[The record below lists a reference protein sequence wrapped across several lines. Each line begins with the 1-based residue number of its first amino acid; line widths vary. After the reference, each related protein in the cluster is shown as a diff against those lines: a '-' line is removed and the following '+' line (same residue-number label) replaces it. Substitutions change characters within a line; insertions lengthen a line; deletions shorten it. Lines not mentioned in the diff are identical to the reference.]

1 MESYIGFMRASTPMN
16 QATILIRSSNSSR
29 FNSDHPG
36 QKTQLFPGR
45 ETVTEIMTHGG
56 PSVSACLFPIRSH
69 GRGDKDKC
77 ALNARQIDSQ
87 TLREL
92 TEYCERNILKIDHFL
107 MAVWAVI
114 LQQFTENKTI
124 HMGLQQV
131 TLLNST
137 SSSEIGVKS
146 RMRTV
151 SRSFGQTTSSRE
163 LFQADLWT
171 TTAVEAASFN
181 TGLVICSPCSISMSK
196 IIPSIGMAT
205 SPSDSTCDVLL
216 ALHMGSGK
224 ELPTLWLLHRTSILC
239 DDSAQYL
246 ADSITH
252 IIRCMTQRDALD
264 SSRLSTLSAT
274 QRAKI
279 HEWNRN
285 KAGGLSSKHSL
296 YHAIH
301 QISLQDPDKPAIC
314 SWDGVFTYSQLMDVS
329 RRWAFQLRE
338 LGAGPGVM
346 IPVCFEKSL
355 WAIVAML
362 AINQVGA
369 AFVPLDPSHPSD
381 HLRAIIR
388 TLNPKITL
396 ASSLQHELL
405 GDSLPCSWRVSEPS
419 TADLPDHG
427 TEPFHSEPSDY
438 AGPAYCL
445 FTSGSTGTPKGCVV
459 HHAALASVADQTA
472 SLHLARSSR
481 VFQFASFSFG
491 VSLIEIWCSL
501 CVGAT
506 VCIPS
511 DADRLNRLPTMIAT
525 MQVNWAILTPTILDL
540 LQPEAVPSLQT
551 IVVAGEP
558 LKESQKSL
566 WAGRTRLFQGY
577 GLTEWAGI
585 FSVSPQIH
593 TKDKVSSI
601 GMPQHGSCWLVDTH
615 DPDQLVG
622 IGVVGELVIEGPS
635 LAQGY
640 LQDPHKSAISFMSDP
655 RWAPKEA
662 STKHQRQRF
671 YRTGDL
677 AFFRCDGSLQYVGRK
692 DLQIKIRGQRITL
705 SVIEHHLAHGSP
717 ALRGAVV
724 DAITLADEDQLR
736 LAAFVP
742 SEQKPVEA
750 PALQAKG
757 QKETIFAV
765 PDQAFTS
772 KADAVKRRLQSQLPR
787 YMVPDIFLC
796 VNQLPVTVT
805 GKIARRQLRNQVGI
819 LRTEEL
825 AALTGLGNAANHTEP
840 STPHERLIHGLITE
854 LLKLPPHTVGMGH
867 NFFALGGDSVQAM
880 KVVSSAR
887 QRGLA
892 LSVKDIF
899 DAPDLRTLA
908 QNAKASLQSTSRN
921 HAIPPFSLLR
931 AEARQTIVQAASD
944 ICHVPVQQIEDI
956 YPCTPLQEGMMALG
970 ESRPGTYVARFVCQ
984 IDRQVDISRLRSS
997 WATIVAA
1004 NPILR
1009 TRIIQLEGNCMHQVV
1024 LKEDFKWDAD
1034 DEWHSYLDNNRYTS
1048 MKLGDP
1054 LVRGAVLRGRENPTA
1069 MFLVLTMHH
1078 SVCDRW
1084 AVGLLLKQLH
1094 AVYQGET
1101 PREHS
1106 FATFVKY
1113 ISKIQGSK
1121 SQSYWENQFAGL
1133 EAESFPPLPSQDYR
1147 PCPSESLQ
1155 LQVTGDAPTGATMSS
1170 FIRLAWALVISQ
1182 YTSTND
1188 TVFGV
1193 TVTGR
1198 NAPVDDIENLPA
1210 PTISTLPLRVQIDL
1224 NRPVKDGVAVIQ
1236 QQSSE
1241 MIPFEQAGLQNI
1253 RKYSREA
1260 QDACGFQTHL
1270 VVQPAWQDDDR
1281 SGPFLRLIEDGA
1293 SVQRGFASYAIVLL
1307 CSLTKSA
1314 DINITSEFD
1323 PDVIPPSIMQ
1333 HILGHFGHV
1342 LQYILAHPNSKLRN
1356 VPVSDFDAARLRE
1369 WCRVVPQSPPEC
1381 VHEVIRKRIIEA
1393 PNACAVHAWDGSLS
1407 YAQLDGMSTR
1417 LSVWLALQGVGPEIF
1432 VPLCFEKSRWTIV
1445 ALLAVMKAGAAFV
1458 LLDPSQ
1464 PLQRLTDICE
1474 QTNSPVILASEQNAD
1489 LAARLQLTV
1498 RVVSQATLYQ
1508 LPACLEN
1515 QRGPI
1520 VHPSTALYV
1529 VFTSGS
1535 TGTPKGVVVEHRSY
1549 CAGAKFHIQGHRI
1562 SSQSRTFQFA
1572 SYAFDTSIIEMLST
1586 LMAGACI
1593 CVPSEHDRQNDLARV
1608 VEEMAVTHAFLTPSV
1623 ARALARACTHPF
1635 EVVILVGEPMTASDI
1650 AYWTQHARLMNEYGP
1665 AECSVCATLNPE
1677 VGQGSDPRDI
1687 GKGVG
1692 AVCWIVDPEDHDH
1705 LRPIGATGELLIE
1718 GPIVSRGYLGNPMLT
1733 AEKFLADPPA
1743 WLREIRPDGP
1753 RTRFYK
1759 TGDLV
1764 RYNPDGS
1771 LQYVGR
1777 KDTQVKLRGQRV
1789 ELSEVENG
1797 IRCCMTGIIDVVA
1810 ETFVPRGGT
1819 QGQPCLVAFI
1829 WSAYQDQCPN
1839 KTSDDGPLA
1848 SVTDAFH
1855 GQVAACLE
1863 DLDKFLPRYM
1873 IPDVFIP
1880 LRQIPTNV
1888 SGKANRR
1895 FLREFAGKL
1904 SWAELAAYQP
1914 KVEDR
1919 QTPMSE
1925 AERTMRGVWTQ
1936 VLNVA
1941 PEQIGIND
1949 SFYHLGGDSIS
1960 AMQVVALARSNG
1972 LFTSVQHIL
1981 RHRSIARIVQH
1992 IQKPSTREIE
2002 EDEVPGLPFG
2012 LSPIQKMFF
2021 DIQAN
2026 PRQQYNQSFLLRLSS
2041 TIEMRDLER
2050 AAQAVLKK
2058 HSMLRARFKQQPD
2071 GQWSQMITDT
2081 SDGSYRC
2088 KMHTLSKRGEWDYI
2102 LARAQQAIN
2111 IETGPVFSLDLLSA
2125 ASDGQYLFLVAHHLV
2140 TDLVSWRIILSDL
2153 EALLGNPTAT
2163 VTVGKPQP
2171 LSFQVWCRLQEQYS
2185 QQHLDPTTAL
2195 PAEAQSRS
2203 SSDPRPFW
2211 GLTGQANV
2219 MGDRVVEQ
2227 FTVASDLT
2235 QQLLGPANAA
2245 LNTRPEEIFH
2255 AALLSAFIRVFPDRA
2270 QSLPLIFV
2278 EGHGREPWDAAV
2290 DLSET
2295 VGWFTTLYPVSVQVS
2310 DNASLIEILRLVKDT
2325 RRTIPQK
2332 GWAYFNSRYLHP
2344 EGRARFKTKSP
2355 MEIILNYAGEYQQ
2368 FERPDALFV
2377 PDSHSILGSL
2387 DAADEIERL
2396 ALFDVSV
2403 SVQRG
2408 CLTFEFMYN
2417 RRMGHQ
2423 RAIKEWIQASRDG
2436 LAQACR
2442 VLVDASPQ
2450 PTLSDF
2456 ALLQLPYEEFGRL
2469 VFETL
2474 PELGVRTDNI
2484 EDIYVCS
2491 PVQRGMLLSQAK
2503 DGGLYNVRVTWKI
2516 EQATS
2521 ATAGLRR
2528 IGDAWQQVV
2537 NRHAALRTIVVE
2549 TGSSE
2554 SYLVQVVLKSVTP
2567 DIVHSESPPGSDHH
2581 HRHPWPK
2588 GRPLHRMT
2596 LVKENEA
2603 FLCHIC
2609 INHAM
2614 VDATTMDILY
2624 RDFEL
2629 AYHGKLPAH
2638 PAPPF
2643 RDIISYLRQHP
2654 PEEARS
2660 YWTAYLSGVLPCHFP
2675 RLDFTKQR
2683 SDREHIAR
2691 IHLSARDKLDAFC
2704 RTRNVS
2710 TWSVI
2715 CLAWTLVLRS
2725 FTYSDDVCFG
2735 YVKSAR
2741 DLPIENVEDI
2751 VGPLLNVL
2759 PLRMS
2764 VSEVLTVDA
2773 AVQAIK
2779 DDYLGS
2785 LAHQTFALS
2794 DMHRIVEGSNQ
2805 TLFNTIVDVQRR
2817 DQGSEE
2823 TPRSIC
2829 KVSKEE
2835 VTEYDLVLSADA
2847 FGSEIDVQL
2856 RYKTSCVC
2864 EEQATSILA
2873 TFEKALQ
2880 DIIADDQKL
2889 VQQIEL
2895 CSEHD
2900 ETLLWSRNKS
2910 VPPSVEA
2917 CVHDLI
2923 SKHHGDMPAVCAW
2936 DGGLTYR
2943 QLDRISSRLA
2953 MHLRTQGAGPG
2964 VIIPLCF
2971 SKSRW
2976 TPAAMLAVMK
2986 SGAAFLVLDPSHP
2999 YQRLKELCSKVD
3011 CQMIVSAEGH
3021 TQLSSELTSN
3031 IIILGDNHTSW
3042 PSTAQALPRVRP
3054 EDALYVVFTSGSTGS
3069 PKGVVIDHRAY
3080 CTSASAHTPIL
3091 GLDSTS
3097 RVAQFSS
3104 YAFDVSIMDHL
3115 TTLIAGGCICIPSD
3129 SQRHDDLAETIRQ
3142 FRVTHAVL
3150 VPSVARLL
3158 PADGLDSLST
3168 LAMIGESMTGTDVA
3182 QWAGSVRLINTYG
3195 PAECSVMA
3203 TAQTSVRL
3211 DTDPGNIGHP
3221 MGCVCWVVH
3230 PRNLRQLVPIGAV
3243 GELVIE
3249 GPIVGRGYIND
3260 PTKSAEAFEL
3270 SLPWLG
3276 QNRPPHDRH
3285 GVYRTGDLV
3294 RMHPDGTFTFIGR
3307 RDNQVKLRGQRI
3319 ELGEVEEHIRQCCT
3333 GASEVVAE
3341 VLIPPGASNP
3351 QLVAFVWISS
3361 LTSSSA
3367 ADVLAGFTDEFQ
3379 AFVSDTETSLRQAVP
3394 AFLMPSIFMP
3404 LARIPRTGSGKI
3416 DRRRIRDAF
3425 LSLPAGALDPIRRR
3439 KAPKVEPTTHAERQL
3454 QKIWAEVLHLPLE
3467 EIGAHDHFFH
3477 LGGDSIDAMKVAALS
3492 RADGLA
3498 VGVSDIFN
3506 QPVLTH
3512 LANTAAPLAQ
3522 GQVRQFEP
3530 FSLSRV
3536 DAGPKALSD
3545 MILSKGMVPS
3555 PVQVVDAL
3563 PATEVQEFFIRRN
3576 TLHYYNF
3583 RLRGR
3588 LDIDRLRAACDEVM
3602 SRFSILR
3609 TVFLDRPG
3617 SYEQLV
3623 LEGVRLPFEHY
3634 TFGQDFVSKAQALWE
3649 DDRSHFEI
3657 ARELPVRFIL
3667 VSGSDTDHLFTI
3679 RISHAQW
3686 DGVSM
3691 PFLFQDLA
3699 AAYNGIALTPTSGF
3713 SDVIYQRAVQR
3724 GEAGFSFWREYLDGA
3739 VMTVPFPLTPER
3751 NVQPQ
3756 HGQTLWH
3763 VQETALPH
3771 LPPGF
3776 TMATLVIAA
3785 CGFHLARLMS
3795 RTDLTFGQTVNGR
3808 SMPLD
3813 KIDVILGPC
3822 LNFIP
3827 LRLRLQRSWT
3837 VRDLLRHVQEQYVR
3851 PLQYDYLELRDIV
3864 RQSTDWPAGTEF
3876 GFIVQHQNIQLQH
3889 ELPLDGDVQAEYSL
3903 FPQFDPVQEVF
3914 VFSEPHESHL
3924 EMQVCANSRVLAPDS
3939 GKALV
3944 KALCETLEMFANDLD
3959 MVLPLPRWS

>member
-1 MESYIGFMRASTPMN
+1 MAR
-16 QATILIRSSNSSR
+16 
-29 FNSDHPG
+29 
-36 QKTQLFPGR
+36 
-45 ETVTEIMTHGG
+45 GG
-56 PSVSACLFPIRSH
+56 PSASACLFPIRSH

-77 ALNARQIDSQ
+77 ALHARQIGSQ
-87 TLREL
+87 TLQEV
-92 TEYCERNILKIDHFL
+92 TEYCERNTLRIDHFL
-107 MAVWAVI
+107 MVVWAVI
-114 LQQFTENKTI
+114 LQQFTENRTI

-131 TLLNST
+131 TLLDSAC
-137 SSSEIGVKS
+137 SSGMGMKS

-151 SRSFGQTTSSRE
+151 SRSFSQATSLSE
-163 LFQADLWT
+163 LLQADLWT

-181 TGLVICSPCSISMSK
+181 TGLVICSPCSTSMSK
-196 IIPSIGMAT
+196 SIPSIGTTT
-205 SPSDSTCDVLL
+205 SQSDSTCDVLL
-216 ALHMGSGK
+216 TLHMGSGK

-246 ADSITH
+246 ADSIIH
-252 IIRCMTQRDALD
+252 IIKCMTQGDALD

-279 HEWNRN
+279 YEWNRN
-285 KAGGLSSKHSL
+285 KAGGLSSKDSL

-301 QISLQDPDKPAIC
+301 QTSLQDPDNPAIC
-314 SWDGVFTYSQLMDVS
+314 SWDGDLTYSQLMDVS
-329 RRWAFQLRE
+329 RRWAFKLRE

-355 WAIVAML
+355 WPIVAML

-369 AFVPLDPSHPSD
+369 AFVPLDPSHPPD
-381 HLRAIIR
+381 HLKAILKV
-388 TLNPKITL
+388 LNPKITL

-405 GDSLPCSWRVSEPS
+405 GDSLPCSWRVSESS
-419 TADLPDHG
+419 TADLPDYG
-427 TEPFHSEPSDY
+427 TEPFLSEPSDY

-459 HHAALASVADQTA
+459 HHAALASVANQTA
-472 SLHLARSSR
+472 ALQLDRSSR
-481 VFQFASFSFG
+481 VLQFASFSFG

-501 CVGAT
+501 CAGAT

-540 LQPEAVPSLQT
+540 LPPEAVPSLQT

-593 TKDKVSSI
+593 AEDKVSSI
-601 GMPQHGSCWLVDTH
+601 GMPQHGSCWLVDPH

-622 IGVVGELVIEGPS
+622 IGVVGELVIQGPS

-640 LQDPHKSAISFMSDP
+640 LQDPHKTAISFMVDP

-677 AFFRCDGSLQYVGRK
+677 AFFHCDGSLQYVGRK
-692 DLQIKIRGQRITL
+692 DLQLKIRGQRITL

-736 LAAFVP
+736 LAVFVP
-742 SEQKPVEA
+742 NEQKPVEA
-750 PALQAKG
+750 PGLKDKG
-757 QKETIFAV
+757 QKRTIFAV

-772 KADAVKRRLQSQLPR
+772 KADAAKRRLQGQLPR

-805 GKIARRQLRNQVGI
+805 GKIARRQLRDQVGI
-819 LRTEEL
+819 LRSGEL
-825 AALTGLGNAANHTEP
+825 AALTGLGNAASHTEP

-854 LLKLPPHTVGMGH
+854 LLKLPPHAVGMGH

-880 KVVSSAR
+880 KVVGLAR

-892 LSVKDIF
+892 LTVKDIF

-908 QNAKASLQSTSRN
+908 QKAKASLQLNSRD
-921 HAIPPFSLLR
+921 HATPPFSLLR

-944 ICHVPVQQIEDI
+944 LCHVPLQQIEDI

-970 ESRPGTYVARFVCQ
+970 GSRPGTYVARFICQ
-984 IDRQVDISRLRSS
+984 IDRQVDLSRLRSS
-997 WATIVAA
+997 WATVVAA

-1009 TRIIQLEGNCMHQVV
+1009 TRIIQVEGNCMHQVV
-1024 LKEDFKWDAD
+1024 LKEEFKWDAD
-1034 DEWHSYLDNNRYTS
+1034 DEWQSYLDNDRYTS
-1048 MKLGDP
+1048 MTLGDP
-1054 LVRGAVLRGRENPTA
+1054 LVRGAVLRGREDPRT

-1084 AVGLLLKQLH
+1084 AVGLWLKQLH
-1094 AVYQGET
+1094 AVYQGES
-1101 PREHS
+1101 PRKHS
-1106 FATFVKY
+1106 FAAFVKY
-1113 ISKIQGSK
+1113 IREAQGSK

-1133 EAESFPPLPSQDYR
+1133 EAETFPPLPSQDYR

-1182 YTSTND
+1182 YTAAND

-1198 NAPVDDIENLPA
+1198 NAPVDDVENLPA
-1210 PTISTLPLRVQIDL
+1210 PTISTLPFRVQIDPD
-1224 NRPVKDGVAVIQ
+1224 RTVKDAVAAIQ

-1281 SGPFLRLIEDGA
+1281 SESFLHLIEDGA

-1307 CSLTKSA
+1307 CSLTKTA

-1333 HILGHFGHV
+1333 HILGHFGNV
-1342 LQYILAHPNSKLRN
+1342 LQYILAHPHSKLLD
-1356 VPVSDFDAARLRE
+1356 VPISDFDAARLRE
-1369 WCRVVPQSPPEC
+1369 WCSVVPQSQPEC
-1381 VHEVIRKRIIEA
+1381 VHEVIRQRIIES

-1417 LSVWLALQGVGPEIF
+1417 LSIWLALQGVGPEIF

-1464 PLQRLTDICE
+1464 PLQRLRDICE

-1498 RVVSQATLYQ
+1498 RVVSQTTLHQ

-1515 QRGPI
+1515 QRGPV

-1535 TGTPKGVVVEHRSY
+1535 TGTPKGVVVEHQSY
-1549 CAGAKFHIQGHRI
+1549 CAGAKFHIHGHRM
-1562 SSQSRTFQFA
+1562 SSQSRMFQFA

-1608 VEEMAVTHAFLTPSV
+1608 VEEMAVTHGFLTPSV
-1623 ARALARACTHPF
+1623 ARALARTHAHPF

-1677 VGQGSDPRDI
+1677 VGQCSDPRDI
-1687 GKGVG
+1687 GKGMG
-1692 AVCWIVDPEDHDH
+1692 AICWIVDPEDHDH

-1718 GPIVSRGYLGNPMLT
+1718 GPIVSRGYLGNTMLT
-1733 AEKFLADPPA
+1733 AEKFLAEPPA
-1743 WLREIRPDGP
+1743 WLREIRRDGP
-1753 RTRFYK
+1753 RTRVYK

-1771 LQYVGR
+1771 LHYVGR

-1789 ELSEVENG
+1789 ELGEVENG
-1797 IRCCMTGIIDVVA
+1797 VRCCMPGIVDVVA
-1810 ETFVPRGGT
+1810 ETFVPRGGA

-1829 WSAYQDQCPN
+1829 WSEDPCQIPSGD
-1839 KTSDDGPLA
+1839 SDDGPLA

-1880 LRQIPTNV
+1880 LRRIPTNV
-1888 SGKANRR
+1888 SGKANRC
-1895 FLREFAGKL
+1895 FLRELAGKL

-1919 QTPMSE
+1919 QTPMSD
-1925 AERTMRGVWTQ
+1925 AERTMREVWAQ

-1941 PEQIGIND
+1941 PEEIGVND
-1949 SFYHLGGDSIS
+1949 SFYHLRGDSIS
-1960 AMQVVALARSNG
+1960 AMQVVALSRSRG

-1981 RHRSIARIVQH
+1981 RHRSIARIIQHVQ
-1992 IQKPSTREIE
+1992 KLSTREIE
-2002 EDEVPGLPFG
+2002 EAEEVPGVSFG
-2012 LSPIQKMFF
+2012 LSPIQRMFF
-2021 DIQAN
+2021 DIQAD

-2041 TIEMRDLER
+2041 AIEMRDIER
-2050 AAQAVLKK
+2050 AARAVLKR

-2071 GQWSQMITDT
+2071 GQWGQMITDT
-2081 SDGSYRC
+2081 IDGSYRC
-2088 KMHTLSKRGEWDYI
+2088 TMHTLSKRDGWDYI

-2111 IETGPVFSLDLLSA
+2111 IETGPVFSLDLLRA

-2153 EALLGNPTAT
+2153 EAFLGDPTAT
-2163 VTVGKPQP
+2163 GAVNKPQP

-2185 QQHLDPTTAL
+2185 QQHLDPATAL

-2203 SSDPRPFW
+2203 LSDPRPFW
-2211 GLTGQANV
+2211 GLAGQENV
-2219 MGDRVVEQ
+2219 MGDRIVEH
-2227 FTVASDLT
+2227 FTVGSDLT
-2235 QQLLGPANAA
+2235 QQLLGPANVA

-2255 AALLSAFIRVFPDRA
+2255 AVLLSAFHLVFPDRGA
-2270 QSLPLIFV
+2270 SPPLIFV
-2278 EGHGREPWDAAV
+2278 KAMAESRG
-2290 DLSET
+2290 
-2295 VGWFTTLYPVSVQVS
+2295 TLPSICPKH
-2310 DNASLIEILRLVKDT
+2310 LIEILRLVKDT

-2332 GWAYFNSRYLHP
+2332 GWAYFTSRYLHP
-2344 EGRARFKTKSP
+2344 EGRARFETKSP
-2355 MEIILNYAGEYQQ
+2355 MEIVLNYAGEYQQ
-2368 FERPDALFV
+2368 FERRDALFV

-2387 DAADEIERL
+2387 DAGDRIERL
-2396 ALFDVSV
+2396 ALFDVSI

-2408 CLTFEFMYN
+2408 CLAFEFMYN
-2417 RRMGHQ
+2417 RRMSHQ
-2423 RAIKEWIQASRDG
+2423 RAIKAWIQASRDG

-2442 VLVDASPQ
+2442 VLADAPPQ

-2456 ALLQLPYEEFGRL
+2456 ALLQLPYAEFGRL

-2474 PELGVRTDNI
+2474 PDLGVQTDNV
-2484 EDIYVCS
+2484 EDMYVCS

-2516 EQATS
+2516 EP
-2521 ATAGLRR
+2521 ATAHASAAQR
-2528 IGDAWQQVV
+2528 IEDAWQQVV
-2537 NRHAALRTIVVE
+2537 DRHAVLRTVVVE

-2554 SYLVQVVLKSVTP
+2554 SYLVQVVLKRVTP
-2567 DIVHSESPPGSDHH
+2567 DIAHTDLPGRD
-2581 HRHPWPK
+2581 RHPWPK

-2596 LVKENEA
+2596 LVKTNEA
-2603 FLCHIC
+2603 FLCHIR

-2614 VDATTMDILY
+2614 VDATTMDIIY

-2629 AYHGKLPAH
+2629 AYHGKLSAH

-2643 RDIISYLRQHP
+2643 RDVISYLCQKQP
-2654 PEEARS
+2654 PEEEARE
-2660 YWTAYLSGVLPCHFP
+2660 YWTAYLSGVQPCHFP
-2675 RLDFTKQR
+2675 RLNFTKRRR

-2691 IHLSARDKLDAFC
+2691 IHLSARDRLDAFC

-2741 DLPIENVEDI
+2741 DLPIENVEEI
-2751 VGPLLNVL
+2751 AGPLLNVL
-2759 PLRMS
+2759 PLLMS
-2764 VSEVLTVDA
+2764 VSEGLTIDA

-2794 DMHRIVEGSNQ
+2794 DMHRIVQGSNQ
-2805 TLFNTIVDVQRR
+2805 ALFNTIVDVQRR
-2817 DQGSEE
+2817 DQGGEETE
-2823 TPRSIC
+2823 TPRSIR

-2835 VTEYDLVLSADA
+2835 VTEYDLVLSVDA
-2847 FGSEIDVQL
+2847 LGSEIDVQL
-2856 RYKTSCVC
+2856 RYKTTCVS

-2880 DIIADDQKL
+2880 AIIADDQKL
-2889 VQQIEL
+2889 VQQNEL

-2900 ETLLWSRNKS
+2900 KALLWSRNKT
-2910 VPPSVEA
+2910 VPRSVEA

-2923 SKHHGDMPAVCAW
+2923 SKHHGDRPAVCAW
-2936 DGGLTYR
+2936 DGDLTYR
-2943 QLDRISSRLA
+2943 QLDQSSSQLA

-2964 VIIPLCF
+2964 VVIPLCF

-2976 TPAAMLAVMK
+2976 TPVAMLAVMK

-2999 YQRLKELCSKVD
+2999 YQRLTELCSKVD
-3011 CQMIVSAEGH
+3011 YPMIVSAESH
-3021 TQLSSELTSN
+3021 TQLSAELTSN
-3031 IIILGDNHTSW
+3031 IIVLGDNHTSW
-3042 PSTAQALPRVRP
+3042 PSAAPLLPRVRP
-3054 EDALYVVFTSGSTGS
+3054 KDVLYVVFTSGSTGS

-3080 CTSASAHTPIL
+3080 CTSASAHMPIL
-3091 GLDSTS
+3091 GLDSS
-3097 RVAQFSS
+3097 ARVAQFSS

-3142 FRVTHAVL
+3142 LRVTHAVL

-3168 LAMIGESMTGTDVA
+3168 LAMAGESMTGTDVA
-3182 QWAGSVRLINTYG
+3182 RWAGSVRLINAYG
-3195 PAECSVMA
+3195 PAECSVLA
-3203 TAQTSVRL
+3203 TAQGSVRL
-3211 DTDPGNIGHP
+3211 DTDHANIGHP
-3221 MGCVCWVVH
+3221 MGCVCWVVR
-3230 PRNLRQLVPIGAV
+3230 PENPQQLVPIGAV
-3243 GELVIE
+3243 GELVVE
-3249 GPIVGRGYIND
+3249 GPIVARGYFND
-3260 PTKSAEAFEL
+3260 PTKSAEVFGL
-3270 SLPWLG
+3270 SLPWLEHHRSP
-3276 QNRPPHDRH
+3276 QDRH

-3294 RMHPDGTFTFIGR
+3294 RMHSDGTLTYVGR

-3319 ELGEVEEHIRQCCT
+3319 ELGEVEEHIRQCCA

-3361 LTSSSA
+3361 LTLGSA
-3367 ADVLAGFTDEFQ
+3367 AGDVLAGFTDEFQ
-3379 AFVSDTETSLRQAVP
+3379 AFVTHTETRLRQAVP
-3394 AFLMPSIFMP
+3394 AFLMPSIFIP

-3416 DRRRIRDAF
+3416 DRRSIRDGL

-3439 KAPKVEPTTHAERQL
+3439 KAPKVEPRTHAERQL

-3467 EIGAHDHFFH
+3467 DIGTQDHFFH
-3477 LGGDSIDAMKVAALS
+3477 LGGDSIDAMKVAALA
-3492 RADGLA
+3492 RGDGLA

-3506 QPVLTH
+3506 QPVLTL
-3512 LANTAAPLAQ
+3512 LANVAAPLAQ
-3522 GQVRQFEP
+3522 GPVRQFEP

-3536 DAGPKALSD
+3536 VDADPQALSD

-3555 PVQVVDAL
+3555 PVQIVDAF
-3563 PATEVQEFFIRRN
+3563 PATEVQEFFVRRN

-3588 LDIDRLRAACDEVM
+3588 LDIDRLRAACDEAM

-3609 TVFLDRPG
+3609 TVFLDRHG

-3634 TFGQDFVSKAQALWE
+3634 TFGRDFVSKAQALWE
-3649 DDRSHFEI
+3649 DDRSRFEI

-3667 VSGSDTDHLFTI
+3667 VSGCDTDHLFTI

-3691 PFLFQDLA
+3691 PRLFQDLA
-3699 AAYNGIALTPTSGF
+3699 AAYNGVALSPTSGF

-3739 VMTVPFPLTPER
+3739 VMTIPFPLNSEC

-3756 HGQTLWH
+3756 TGQTLWH
-3763 VQETALPH
+3763 VQETALPS
-3771 LPPGF
+3771 LPPGP
-3776 TMATLVIAA
+3776 TMATPVIAA
-3785 CGFHLARLMS
+3785 CGFHVARLTS

-3808 SMPLD
+3808 SMPLEN
-3813 KIDVILGPC
+3813 IDVILGPC

-3827 LRLRLQRSWT
+3827 LRLRLHRSWT
-3837 VRDLLRHVQEQYVR
+3837 VRDLLQHVQDQYVR
-3851 PLQYDYLELRDIV
+3851 PLQYDYMELRDIV
-3864 RQSTDWPAGTEF
+3864 QQSTDWAEGTEF

-3889 ELPLDGDVQAEYSL
+3889 ELPLEGDVQVEYSL

-3914 VFSEPHESHL
+3914 VFSEPHQSHL
-3924 EMQVCANSRVLAPDS
+3924 EMQVCANSRVLAPDA
-3939 GKALV
+3939 GKELV
-3944 KALCETLEMFANDLD
+3944 KALCETLELFADNLD
-3959 MVLPLPRWS
+3959 MVLPLPLWS